1 MAAYR
6 AARLAAEI
14 QRLLSEMLQND
25 LQDPRLV
32 LANVTRVEVSHDLQ
46 HAKVYVSTLDPEGRE
61 QAAEAL
67 RHARGFLRTRLAAQ
81 LTMRTTPDLQFVA
94 DSSIAS
100 GDQVLGIMRDLER
113 QAEHHD

>member
-1 MAAYR
+1 MAGYR
-6 AARLAAEI
+6 AERLAAEI
-14 QRLLSEMLQND
+14 QRFMNEMMQSSLR
-25 LQDPRLV
+25 DPRL
-32 LANVTRVEVSHDLQ
+32 AMATVTRVEVSHDLQ
-46 HAKVYVSTLDPEGRE
+46 HAKAYVSTLDPDGRE

-94 DSSIAS
+94 DKSIAD